1 MPMYTTLFRMLLSL
15 AGIML
20 LATVAPAKDP
30 GVVLYTPYTRIS
42 VPPGQSIDYKVEIIN
57 NTSTTKKVDLR
68 ISGLPKDWEY
78 SLKSGGWSISEMA
91 VLPDEKKDFTLRVE
105 VPIKIKKGTYR
116 FSVLAPGFATL
127 PLSVT
132 VSEEG
137 TFKTELVVKQA
148 NLQGNATSNFTFNG
162 ELKNRTS
169 EIQLYSLRSSAPRGW
184 VVNFRAAGKQ
194 VSSVEIEPN
203 QTENV
208 SIEVNP
214 PDAVAAGSYKIPV
227 TATSSGTSA
236 TQELEVVITGSYS
249 LELTTPTG
257 LLSTKITA
265 GDERRIPLLVRN
277 TGSADLQNIKM
288 SFSAPLNWDVVF
300 EPKEI
305 TTLAPG
311 KSTEV
316 FATIKAD
323 KDAIAGD
330 YVTNLEAK
338 VPETSSKA
346 SFRVSVKTPL
356 LYGWIGVMIIG
367 GATSGVFYLFRKYGR
382 R

>member
-1 MPMYTTLFRMLLSL
+1 MLLSL
-15 AGIML
+15 VGIML
-20 LATVAPAKDP
+20 IFSEAPAKDP
-30 GVVLYTPYTRIS
+30 GVVLYTPLTKIS
-42 VPPGQSIDYKVEIIN
+42 VPPGQSIDYKIEIIN
-57 NTSTTKKVDLR
+57 NTSTTAKVDLR
-68 ISGLPKDWEY
+68 VTGLPKDWEY
-78 SLKSGGWSISEMA
+78 SLKSGAWSVSGMA
-91 VLPDEKKDFTLRVE
+91 VLPDEKKEFTLRVE
-105 VPIKIKKGTYR
+105 VPLKIKKGTYR
-116 FSVLAPGFATL
+116 FNVLASGVASL

-132 VSEEG
+132 ISEEG
-137 TFKTELVVKQA
+137 TFKTELTVKQA
-148 NLQGNATSNFTFNG
+148 NLEGNATSNFTFNG
-162 ELKNRTS
+162 ELKNRTA
-169 EIQLYSLRSSAPRGW
+169 EKQLYSLRSTPPRGW
-184 VVNFRAAGKQ
+184 LVTFRAGGKQ
-194 VSSVEIEPN
+194 VSSVQVEPN

-227 TATSSGTSA
+227 TATSSETSA

-257 LLSTKITA
+257 LLSTKVTA
-265 GDERRIPLLVRN
+265 GDEKRIPLLVKN

-288 SFSAPLNWDVVF
+288 SFSAPVNWDVVF
-300 EPKEI
+300 DPKEI
-305 TTLAPG
+305 TSLAPG
-311 KSTEV
+311 KSAEV
-316 FATIKAD
+316 FATIKAH

-346 SFRVSVKTPL
+346 SFRVSVKTPM
-356 LYGWIGVMIIG
+356 LYGWIGIMIIG